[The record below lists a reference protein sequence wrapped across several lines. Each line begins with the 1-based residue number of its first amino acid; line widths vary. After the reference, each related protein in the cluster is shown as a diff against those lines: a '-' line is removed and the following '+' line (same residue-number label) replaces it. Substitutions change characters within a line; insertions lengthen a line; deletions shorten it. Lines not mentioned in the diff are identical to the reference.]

1 MKKQSNLSRLLQS
14 AGNHKYL
21 TYASWVLS
29 AISALIALVPFYYIW
44 KVMQEVLAV
53 APDFSHAQNLT
64 RNGWMAVLF
73 AVIAVLVYIGA
84 LMCSHKGAFRIATNL
99 RLQTMEHI
107 VKLPLG
113 FAEQFGSGRLRK
125 IVNESGA
132 SASRPCQCHCDA
144 MRPFGSATG
153 VRLAAG
159 TFEPCAGSA
168 GLSDYDD
175 DDRKENAG
183 KNERIPKRSR

>member
-1 MKKQSNLSRLLQS
+1 MKKQSNLSRLLQI

-107 VKLPLG
+107 VKLAPPPKPIWRISFPTVPMPLRRHAA
-113 FAEQFGSGRLRK
+113 FWFCYWCS
-125 IVNESGA
+125 
-132 SASRPCQCHCDA
+132 
-144 MRPFGSATG
+144 TG
-153 VRLAAG
+153 G
-159 TFEPCAGSA
+159 WDF
-168 GLSDYDD
+168 
-175 DDRKENAG
+175 
-183 KNERIPKRSR
+183 